1 MSKKCEE
8 GSEKAEKLVN
18 ILESGYN
25 YVFLRDTRVSGKR
38 VKGYTLPI
46 IFCVLPQIPTSR

>member
-1 MSKKCEE
+1 MGKKCEE

-46 IFCVLPQIPTSR
+46 IFCVLPQISTSR